1 MDVMSLL
8 SGIVRNINV
17 GKFRLSRQPSPSTAF
32 LLLLLASMVSL
43 SHAASSGA
51 YIDALNAEI
60 SGPPP
65 EVDTA
70 ADKNKE
76 GKASLIG
83 SGKYSL
89 SSELPPGLS
98 PEDFE
103 AELKNSFIGSFV
115 FYNKLNSTDKEAVY
129 NYYKQTNNIDDIR
142 DRIKALLIK

>member
-1 MDVMSLL
+1 
-8 SGIVRNINV
+8 V
-17 GKFRLSRQPSPSTAF
+17 GKFRLSRRSLGSAAF
-32 LLLLLASMVSL
+32 FLLLLASTVPL

-65 EVDTA
+65 EVGRA
-70 ADKNKE
+70 ADKDKE
-76 GKASLIG
+76 GKGSLIG
-83 SGKYSL
+83 SGKHNI
-89 SSELPPGLS
+89 SSELPSGLS

-103 AELKNSFIGSFV
+103 AELKGSFIGSFV

-142 DRIKALLIK
+142 DRIKTLLIK